1 MDGVSSHLQSATY
14 VKQAKGR
21 LRDNYKIGK
30 MLGQGGFGEV
40 RLCRHITTKEER
52 AVKYLNKEKLTKEDK
67 ALIMNEVHVLSTM
80 DHPNI
85 VRLFEFY
92 DEPKYYCLV

>member
-1 MDGVSSHLQSATY
+1 MGCITAKENGGEGDEHKIKNATGKMEGVSTHLTSQTF

-40 RLCRHITTKEER
+40 RLCRHNSTKE
-52 AVKYLNKEKLTKEDK
+52 
-67 ALIMNEVHVLSTM
+67 
-80 DHPNI
+80 
-85 VRLFEFY
+85 
-92 DEPKYYCLV
+92 